1 MEDTNKSLSL
11 SQRDS
16 LCSAQVTSLPT
27 HLTFS
32 TLTIKAVDAAI
43 KVRGIREEYLEV
55 ERLPLGYEVNDAD
68 LPMGRYG

>member
-1 MEDTNKSLSL
+1 
-11 SQRDS
+11 
-16 LCSAQVTSLPT
+16 
-27 HLTFS
+27 LTFS